1 MDPQKSS
8 GSSKPSARSLVGSSL
23 FIIACC
29 IAVVLIVVFI
39 GIIVIYGGS
48 QSLQPNGISPN

>member
-1 MDPQKSS
+1 MVPQKSS
-8 GSSKPSARSLVGSSL
+8 GGSKPGRSLVGSSL
-23 FIIACC
+23 FIIGCC
-29 IAVVLIVVFI
+29 VAVALIVVFI